1 MRRWR
6 YQRGD
11 VPVGCLVGGVV
22 ALIVVLVSIKVAPIM
37 IHVGELD
44 REISTLAD
52 RANRREYN
60 DQRIRR
66 DILRKAEEL
75 DLPVD
80 KKKGVDIKRTSNR
93 IKIRVRYTMRLEFPG
108 YTYVWDKEHYHERP
122 LFYN

>member
-11 VPVGCLVGGVV
+11 VPVGCLVGGLV
-22 ALIVVLVSIKVAPIM
+22 ALIVVLVSIKAAPIM

-44 REISTLAD
+44 KEIASLAD

-66 DILRKAEEL
+66 DILERAEVL
-75 DLPVD
+75 DLPVT
-80 KKKGVDIKRTSNR
+80 KKSIDIKRTSNR
-93 IKIRVRYTMRLEFPG
+93 IKITVHYTVNIDFPG
-108 YTYVWDKEHYHERP
+108 YTYVWNKEHFHERP